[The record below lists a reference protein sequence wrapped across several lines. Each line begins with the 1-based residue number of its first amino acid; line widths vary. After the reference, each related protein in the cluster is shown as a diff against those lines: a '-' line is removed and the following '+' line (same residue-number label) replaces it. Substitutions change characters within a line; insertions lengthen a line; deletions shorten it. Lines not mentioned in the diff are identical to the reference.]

1 MSNVWETRYRLLLE
15 QFDELADQ
23 IRSKEQVAPAI
34 LEEQTVRLLT
44 SMVMLLK
51 QHNVNNRGQCRVCAP
66 SRRWKF
72 WQRRPR
78 CTVYRTVDFAMRQ
91 SLDVV
96 WQQLP
101 ADHKTRPTFD

>member
-23 IRSKEQVAPAI
+23 MRSKEQVAPRV

-44 SMVMLLK
+44 SMVMLLGR
-51 QHNVNNRGQCRVCAP
+51 HNVNKRGQCRVCAP

-72 WQRRPR
+72 WRRRPR
-78 CTVYRTVDFAMRQ
+78 CTVYRTVDFVMRQ
-91 SLDVV
+91 PLDVV

-101 ADHKTRPTFD
+101 ADHKTQPNLF